1 MSLYFDSFQVVIFSN
16 QKKISVQ
23 KDIKGGRSDSKS
35 LSNFKEKMT
44 AVMAELDFPVS
55 VYAATTDPEYRKP
68 RIGMWREFLDDYDLD
83 VAGVDLPA
91 SVFVGDAAGR
101 PGDHSAVDR

>member
-1 MSLYFDSFQVVIFSN
+1 VIFSN

-44 AVMAELDFPVS
+44 AVM
-55 VYAATTDPEYRKP
+55 TDPSCITDENGRGQVNTCNVEVIVVQELVPHPETGLSRRISRVDGVTQKVCRTSRK
-68 RIGMWREFLDDYDLD
+68 R
-83 VAGVDLPA
+83 
-91 SVFVGDAAGR
+91 
-101 PGDHSAVDR
+101 